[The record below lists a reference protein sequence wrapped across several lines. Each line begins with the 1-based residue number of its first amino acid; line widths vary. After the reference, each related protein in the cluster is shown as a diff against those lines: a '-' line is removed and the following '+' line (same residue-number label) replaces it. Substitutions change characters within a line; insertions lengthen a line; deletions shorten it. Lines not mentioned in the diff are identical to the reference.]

1 MTQDTLIT
9 RKRRGPPPTGKG
21 TLLGVRVQPDLL
33 ADLDAW
39 IAEQPEPRPTRPD
52 AMRRLLA
59 DYLVTMG
66 IRKP

>member
-1 MTQDTLIT
+1 LIT